1 MPISLQPFYTI
12 HSQNCTLV
20 VDCRSN
26 APAILYWGARL
37 SEDSSPDMLSLLAT
51 RQEVQACMPEEPA
64 IALSPELGAGFSG
77 SAGVQIHRGGA
88 QWAVFSQIQSV
99 TVEPNNRLSIVSK
112 CKGTEIELIHCLQ
125 LDTSTDVLTATTQLT
140 NIGQSKL
147 WVDRCDAPCIP
158 VPMHYNK
165 ILGFKGRWAKEFQ
178 TQSIDRFMG
187 AYVRENRSG
196 RTSHDAFPAV
206 IVHSDQ
212 ANESDG
218 EAYGLHLGWS
228 GNHHLR
234 IEEQFVGRAYAQFGE
249 LFFPGELSLE
259 PGESYCSPVL
269 YVASS
274 NTGLTDLSA
283 CFHQYIRE
291 NLTDPRMQGKPKPV
305 HFNTWEAM
313 YFDLSMSRLCQ
324 LADEAAAVGVERFV
338 LDDGWFKGRKSDRAG
353 LGDWTVDETVFPQGL
368 GPLVE
373 HVNAAGMEFG
383 LWVEP
388 EMVNP
393 DSDLY
398 RAHPDWVLNAA
409 PAPLLLSRNQLV
421 LDLTRTEVQK
431 YLFEHLD
438 NLLSE
443 YAITYLKWDM
453 NRVINQPGNAEG
465 RAVTHYQTL
474 ALYQLLARIRE
485 AHPEV
490 EIESCSSGG
499 GRADFGVL
507 AHTDR
512 IWTSDSNDALDR
524 LSIQKGF
531 SFFFPPEI
539 MGAHVGPR
547 DCHITGRSIS
557 MATRAGVALFGDMGI
572 EANLLTMDD
581 AEKAELKAAVALH
594 KKHRHLLHSGKLM
607 RLDTEDYENSFGVIS
622 ADKQEAIFSYGLL
635 DGQPNSAPGRLR
647 FPGLDA
653 STLYTV
659 NIIWPQQPSSYSK
672 SILDIIN
679 GSVISGDALTKF
691 GVQLPLMLPA
701 TLLVFH
707 LASHRRRSDQ

>member
-1 MPISLQPFYTI
+1 M
-12 HSQNCTLV
+12 
-20 VDCRSN
+20 N
-26 APAILYWGARL
+26 AGGNKRNKDKARL
-37 SEDSSPDMLSLLAT
+37 
-51 RQEVQACMPEEPA
+51 RQE
-64 IALSPELGAGFSG
+64 
-77 SAGVQIHRGGA
+77 R
-88 QWAVFSQIQSV
+88 
-99 TVEPNNRLSIVSK
+99 
-112 CKGTEIELIHCLQ
+112 
-125 LDTSTDVLTATTQLT
+125 
-140 NIGQSKL
+140 
-147 WVDRCDAPCIP
+147 
-158 VPMHYNK
+158 
-165 ILGFKGRWAKEFQ
+165 
-178 TQSIDRFMG
+178 
-187 AYVRENRSG
+187 
-196 RTSHDAFPAV
+196 
-206 IVHSDQ
+206 
-212 ANESDG
+212 
-218 EAYGLHLGWS
+218 
-228 GNHHLR
+228 
-234 IEEQFVGRAYAQFGE
+234 EQF
-249 LFFPGELSLE
+249 
-259 PGESYCSPVL
+259 
-269 YVASS
+269 
-274 NTGLTDLSA
+274 
-283 CFHQYIRE
+283 
-291 NLTDPRMQGKPKPV
+291 
-305 HFNTWEAM
+305 
-313 YFDLSMSRLCQ
+313 

-353 LGDWTVDETVFPQGL
+353 LGDWTVDATVFPQGL
-368 GPLVE
+368 GPLIE
-373 HVNAAGMEFG
+373 HVNAWGMEFG

-388 EMVNP
+388 EMVNL

-421 LDLTRTEVQK
+421 LDLTRTEVQE
-431 YLFEHLD
+431 YLFEQLD

-485 AHPEV
+485 AHPQV

-499 GRADFGVL
+499 GRADFGIL

-607 RLDTEDYENSFGVIS
+607 RLDTEDYENSFGVTS

>member
-259 PGESYCSPVL
+259 PGESYYSPVL
-269 YVASS
+269 YGASS